1 MNDTNLI
8 ERQKIEFKNAVSMK
22 RDVWVPA
29 CGGTETVF
37 TVRGKRFLYCYNPR
51 WNKHAYLDLDSDHII
66 SDEQY
71 FSFIS

>member
-1 MNDTNLI
+1 MNDTILI

-37 TVRGKRFLYCYNPR
+37 TVRNKRFLYCFNPKR
-51 WNKHAYLDLDSDHII
+51 HQHRYLDVDSDMIME
-66 SDEQY
+66 DEDY